1 MRKKHIIIF
10 GGSSLIAKE
19 LIEIFQEECDKFSIF
34 CRNRNIVEGYI
45 ENLKNCKINIHEA
58 DLLNLEKNLT
68 LVEKLE
74 NDIDGLIWISGFTGN
89 AEKEFL
95 STKEGEENIRINFL
109 NPILITNKIIPKM
122 SKDGNS
128 FIVAL
133 SSVAGLRGRAKQLFY
148 SSAKSALITYMSGL
162 RQKFDKKINII
173 TVVPGY
179 IRTNTFEKGNW
190 KAPSFLISSPHKA
203 AKIIY
208 KAIKYKKEIVYIN
221 FIWRLIM
228 FFIVHIPEKIFMK
241 LKF

>member
-1 MRKKHIIIF
+1 
-10 GGSSLIAKE
+10 
-19 LIEIFQEECDKFSIF
+19 
-34 CRNRNIVEGYI
+34 
-45 ENLKNCKINIHEA
+45 
-58 DLLNLEKNLT
+58 
-68 LVEKLE
+68 
-74 NDIDGLIWISGFTGN
+74 
-89 AEKEFL
+89 
-95 STKEGEENIRINFL
+95 
-109 NPILITNKIIPKM
+109 M

-241 LKF
+241 LNISNLVMAGKKPDYINFKFQLIIRDLKNFTNFIAELKQKGIKFKIIRHEDKRNAFTQKILRYFKKN